1 MTLHIFLISR
11 CLAENFIWEQS
22 YLLFSFQK
30 QDSQARSC
38 HSLSPVFLLSEGAW
52 FGSQLPL
59 KSRGARSTLRSHS
72 GPSWGWTII
81 FKGYSDNLNAPQ
93 RQSCN
98 PISSRDAL
106 SVTAQGF
113 LQILIGVPPSRETI
127 TNTVQLQW
135 LLHWYLNLLLYP
147 GVAPAAQA
155 WLSITDL
162 LMRLHLLT
170 ERIRLC
176 SHGAHWEVLSFSSY
190 PSETGL
196 TESNP
201 LSYKNC
207 TLFWK
212 SKCK

>member
-81 FKGYSDNLNAPQ
+81 FKGYSDNLNAPETKLQSHFKQ
-93 RQSCN
+93 RCSECHCTRLPADFNRCPTFKRDHYQHSTT
-98 PISSRDAL
+98 PVVTTLILKSASLSRCCPCCAGMTL
-106 SVTAQGF
+106 YHWPVN
-113 LQILIGVPPSRETI
+113 ETS
-127 TNTVQLQW
+127 
-135 LLHWYLNLLLYP
+135 P
-147 GVAPAAQA
+147 
-155 WLSITDL
+155 TDRTYQTL
-162 LMRLHLLT
+162 FP
-170 ERIRLC
+170 
-176 SHGAHWEVLSFSSY
+176 W
-190 PSETGL
+190 
-196 TESNP
+196 
-201 LSYKNC
+201 C
-207 TLFWK
+207 TLRSAFLLQLPLRNRTDRI
-212 SKCK
+212 